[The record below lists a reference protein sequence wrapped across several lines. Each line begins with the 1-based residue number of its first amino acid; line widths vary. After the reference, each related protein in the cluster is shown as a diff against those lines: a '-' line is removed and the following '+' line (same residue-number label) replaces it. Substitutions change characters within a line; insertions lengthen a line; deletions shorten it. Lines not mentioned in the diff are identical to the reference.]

1 MYLGMCEAARE
12 LLPMP
17 KARYFIHVSRHT
29 HTHTHTQVVLAVSKK
44 EWYQRWGRYEKKR
57 CVYSN

>member
-29 HTHTHTQVVLAVSKK
+29 HTHTHTGGAGGIKARVVPTLGQV
-44 EWYQRWGRYEKKR
+44 
-57 CVYSN
+57 